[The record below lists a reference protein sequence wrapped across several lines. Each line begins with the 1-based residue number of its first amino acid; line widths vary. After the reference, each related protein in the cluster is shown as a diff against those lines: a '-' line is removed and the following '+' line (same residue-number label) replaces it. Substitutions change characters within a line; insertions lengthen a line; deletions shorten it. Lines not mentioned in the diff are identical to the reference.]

1 MQKHQWRQ
9 HGIVHAKLPESLPP
23 SAKPPLEGLVA
34 PSSSAA
40 AHFREDVEEQLQF
53 EEQQLQPEQLPQPP
67 VTYQVVEPATAIS
80 IQEKNDTDD
89 VSVVFLPFLITRTKK
104 EILTIYTLTWQP
116 ALSVMLSD
124 AFVEYCVFKGEI

>member
-23 SAKPPLEGLVA
+23 SAKPPLEGLVV

-67 VTYQVVEPATAIS
+67 VTYQVVEPTTAIS
-80 IQEKNDTDD
+80 IQEKNDADD
-89 VSVVFLPFLITRTKK
+89 VSVVLLPLHITRRCFLAKHT
-104 EILTIYTLTWQP
+104 
-116 ALSVMLSD
+116 
-124 AFVEYCVFKGEI
+124 F